1 MNEIRLRGE
10 RVWRLKSKDTSA
22 KPLLHARDPAMAKL
36 HEKAAETPD
45 HDEPSAVDQTEA
57 LAAYVLGQTR
67 RVFPKITP
75 KTEHTEPGQVEHLP
89 LSHAENQVSE
99 NRLQPERQST
109 SNAATPPKTQSVT
122 NKTIR
127 RGIQAAHIR
136 QQGQRLAVREAKQQD
151 RRKTK
156 NAAAVLQ
163 KLGEAAAKAVK
174 EAVSA
179 LVGLG
184 GGAVLIV
191 SLCAVLLAAALVS
204 SPVGILFADEV
215 SETSLREVT
224 ATISAEYRAE
234 VQAMRSGYDTCTI
247 TGHAPSW
254 RDVLAVFAC
263 KTAGDADGADV
274 ITLDAD
280 RIDRLRTVFWDM
292 TEITAAEES
301 VYHEDSDPDDD
312 VDDSWT
318 ETVLAITVTAKTAE
332 DMRTVYDFSKQQG
345 EALDILL
352 EELSDWTGYAG
363 GLDITDATALYCLD
377 TLPSDLSDD
386 RRAVLEYALSLVG
399 RVQYFWGGKSLVLGD
414 DPRWGVSTLVSA
426 AVSSTTGT
434 YRPYGLDC
442 SGFVDWAFYNASS
455 GSYVIGRGGGCI
467 SQHNNCR
474 AISWAEAIPGDLVFY
489 PGDSHIG
496 IVAGWDEAGNI
507 LIVHCASGS
516 QNGVY
521 VTGQVGFTS
530 IARPYYY

>member
-10 RVWRLKSKDTSA
+10 RVWQLKSKDASA

-36 HEKAAETPD
+36 HEKAAEAPD
-45 HDEPSAVDQTEA
+45 HDEPSAVEQTEA
-57 LAAYVLGQTR
+57 MAAYVLGQAR
-67 RVFPKITP
+67 RALPKITP
-75 KTEHTEPGQVEHLP
+75 KIEHMEPGQVEHLP
-89 LSHAENQVSE
+89 LSHTEIHSGQT
-99 NRLQPERQST
+99 RLRKERRSAT
-109 SNAATPPKTQSVT
+109 NAANSTKMPNRDTKAT
-122 NKTIR
+122 R
-127 RGIQAAHIR
+127 RKIQAARLH
-136 QQGQRLAVREAKQQD
+136 QQGQQLAVRDAKQQAQ
-151 RRKTK
+151 RKTK
-156 NAAAVLQ
+156 AAAAVLQ

-179 LVGLG
+179 LIGLS
-184 GGAVLIV
+184 GGAVLV
-191 SLCAVLLAAALVS
+191 VVLCAVLLAAALAS
-204 SPVGILFADEV
+204 SPMGILFADEA
-215 SETSLREVT
+215 SETTLREAT
-224 ATISAEYRAE
+224 ATISAEYRAKL
-234 VQAMRSGYDTCTI
+234 QAMQSGYDSCTV

-263 KTAGDADGADV
+263 KATEDADV
-274 ITLDAD
+274 ITLDNE
-280 RIDRLRTVFWDM
+280 RIDRLRAVFWDM
-292 TEITAAEES
+292 TEIASAEVI

-332 DMRTVYDFSKQQG
+332 DMRTVYGFSKQQG

-352 EELSDWTGYAG
+352 EELSDWTGHAG
-363 GLDITDATALYCLD
+363 GLDITDVTALYCLD
-377 TLPSDLSDD
+377 NLPPDLSND

-426 AVSSTTGT
+426 AGSPTTGT

-442 SGFVDWAFYNASS
+442 SGFVDWAFYNASG

-467 SQHNNCR
+467 SQHNNCY

-530 IARPYYY
+530 IARPYYYQ

>member
-1 MNEIRLRGE
+1 M
-10 RVWRLKSKDTSA
+10 
-22 KPLLHARDPAMAKL
+22 
-36 HEKAAETPD
+36 
-45 HDEPSAVDQTEA
+45 
-57 LAAYVLGQTR
+57 
-67 RVFPKITP
+67 
-75 KTEHTEPGQVEHLP
+75 
-89 LSHAENQVSE
+89 
-99 NRLQPERQST
+99 
-109 SNAATPPKTQSVT
+109 
-122 NKTIR
+122 
-127 RGIQAAHIR
+127 
-136 QQGQRLAVREAKQQD
+136 
-151 RRKTK
+151 
-156 NAAAVLQ
+156 LQ

-191 SLCAVLLAAALVS
+191 VLCAILLAAALVS
-204 SPVGILFADEV
+204 SPMGILFADEA

-263 KTAGDADGADV
+263 KTAGVADGADV

-292 TEITAAEES
+292 TEITTAEES

-312 VDDSWT
+312 VDDSYM
-318 ETVLAITVTAKTAE
+318 ETVLTIKVAAKTAE
-332 DMRTVYDFSKQQG
+332 DMRTIYDFSKQQR

-352 EELSDWTGYAG
+352 DELSNWTGYAG
-363 GLDITDATALYCLD
+363 GLDITDATALSCLD
-377 TLPSDLSDD
+377 NLPSDLSDD

-414 DPRWGVSTLVSA
+414 DPRWGSSTLVSA
-426 AVSSTTGT
+426 AGSSTTGT

-455 GSYVIGRGGGCI
+455 GSYVIGQGGGCV
-467 SQHNNCR
+467 SQHSNCR

-530 IARPYYY
+530 IARPYYYGD

>member
-10 RVWRLKSKDTSA
+10 RVWQLKSKDASA

-36 HEKAAETPD
+36 HEKAAEAPD

-57 LAAYVLGQTR
+57 MATYVLGQAR
-67 RVFPKITP
+67 RALPKITP
-75 KTEHTEPGQVEHLP
+75 IIEHTESGQVEHLP
-89 LSHAENQVSE
+89 LSHIENQVIE
-99 NRLQPERQST
+99 NRLQPERRSASATANST
-109 SNAATPPKTQSVT
+109 KPPNRDTKAT
-122 NKTIR
+122 R
-127 RGIQAAHIR
+127 RRIQATHIR
-136 QQGQRLAVREAKQQD
+136 HQGQQLAVREAKQQAQ
-151 RRKTK
+151 RKTK
-156 NAAAVLQ
+156 AAATGLK
-163 KLGEAAAKAVK
+163 KLGEAAAEAVK

-179 LVGLG
+179 LIGLS
-184 GGAVLIV
+184 GGAVVIV
-191 SLCAVLLAAALVS
+191 SLCVVMLAAALAC
-204 SPVGILFADEV
+204 SPMGILFADEA
-215 SETSLREVT
+215 SETTLHEAT
-224 ATISAEYRAE
+224 ATISAEYRAKL
-234 VQAMRSGYDTCTI
+234 QAMQNGYDSCTV

-263 KTAGDADGADV
+263 KATEDADV
-274 ITLDAD
+274 MTLDAE
-280 RIDRLRTVFWDM
+280 RIDRLRAVFWDM
-292 TEITAAEES
+292 TEIASAEEI

-312 VDDSWT
+312 VDDSRT
-318 ETVLAITVTAKTAE
+318 ETVLTITVTAKTAE
-332 DMRTVYDFSKQQG
+332 DMRTVYGFSKQQG

-352 EELSDWTGYAG
+352 EELSDWTGHAG

-377 TLPSDLSDD
+377 NLPPDLSDD

-426 AVSSTTGT
+426 AGSPTTGT

-442 SGFVDWAFYNASS
+442 SGFVDWAFYNASG

-467 SQHNNCR
+467 SQHNNCY
-474 AISWAEAIPGDLVFY
+474 AISWSEAIPGDLVFY